1 MRACRLD
8 LPPSLRIKVA
18 SANYRDMID
27 RCSFVGR
34 HFAGCKPR
42 FFNALMIILKP
53 IHVIPG
59 DTIVFKEEVP
69 RELYFVYQGALRVV
83 SPATHFLFEVPLFYS
98 FFWASGSPATH
109 FLFVT
114 SLVGSNGL
122 Y

>member
-1 MRACRLD
+1 VRACRLD

-53 IHVIPG
+53 IHIIPG

-69 RELYFVYQGALRVV
+69 RELYFVYQGALQVV
-83 SPATHFLFEVPLFYS
+83 SPATHFLFEAPLFYS
-98 FFWASGSPATH
+98 LFFPTL
-109 FLFVT
+109 FLGKWLTRDPSF
-114 SLVGSNGL
+114 SS
-122 Y
+122 